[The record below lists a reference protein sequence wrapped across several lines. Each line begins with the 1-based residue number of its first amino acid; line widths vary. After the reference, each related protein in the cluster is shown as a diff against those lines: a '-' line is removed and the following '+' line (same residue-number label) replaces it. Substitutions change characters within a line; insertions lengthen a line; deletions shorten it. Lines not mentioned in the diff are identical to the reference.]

1 MHKGIIAWVVI
12 FVVLIALWYFFAD
25 FANPFGRGTT
35 TTVVG
40 NTVGYTTVPGTV
52 YTCIGEDAE
61 VQGFNSVIRQSCT
74 WGGGPIALWA
84 ASGMA
89 GHTNAWVIGQDG
101 HVYINETFTN
111 PCIAF
116 ENVYNLP
123 AQEYSVIVG
132 SGLRNATQGRSACGY
147 MGIEMGSLP
156 DSANATFDRVV
167 NGNFLTGTY
176 YGWTATGPAFGVIPL
191 NLTKANGE
199 GCYPMAAQWRGYNGT
214 YFASTYACGLASN
227 KTGNLTSAAFTA
239 DSGFLNFQVLGSGGI
254 FSYIEV
260 LYDNQSYIKD
270 YISTSNMSNTRTG
283 SFTFTN
289 ATIPLLTVRGKSVRI
304 KIVVNEQAPQD
315 FLVVGD
321 FRMGATPVPMKSG
334 VLVNVT
340 LS

>member
-12 FVVLIALWYFFAD
+12 FVVLIALWYFFSD

-61 VQGFNSVIRQSCT
+61 AQGFNSVIRQSCT

-156 DSANATFDRVV
+156 DSANATFRQGRQRQLPDWHLLRLDSD
-167 NGNFLTGTY
+167 GTGLRRH
-176 YGWTATGPAFGVIPL
+176 TAQPD
-191 NLTKANGE
+191 E
-199 GCYPMAAQWRGYNGT
+199 GQRRG
-214 YFASTYACGLASN
+214 L
-227 KTGNLTSAAFTA
+227 LPEW
-239 DSGFLNFQVLGSGGI
+239 LRSGGATTAR
-254 FSYIEV
+254 
-260 LYDNQSYIKD
+260 
-270 YISTSNMSNTRTG
+270 ISRARTPAASRPTRPGTSPPRRSRRTAG
-283 SFTFTN
+283 SQLPG
-289 ATIPLLTVRGKSVRI
+289 ARLGAYS
-304 KIVVNEQAPQD
+304 PQ
-315 FLVVGD
+315 
-321 FRMGATPVPMKSG
+321 
-334 VLVNVT
+334 
-340 LS
+340 